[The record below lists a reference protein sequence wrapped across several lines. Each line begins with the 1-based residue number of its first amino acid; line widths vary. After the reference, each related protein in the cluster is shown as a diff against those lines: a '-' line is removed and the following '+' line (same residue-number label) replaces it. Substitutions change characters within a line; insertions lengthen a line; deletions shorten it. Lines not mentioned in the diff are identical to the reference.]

1 MEPIQTILPISAGRD
16 ASGALTIAGHSLR
29 PLAEQFGTPLYLY
42 DGATV
47 RQQAERLRNAL
58 QAHYSGNFEITYAA
72 KAYLSAGFARKLA
85 GLGLGVDVVSL
96 GELSVARHAGVAPQR
111 VHLHGNNKSLEELA
125 AALEWGVQSIV
136 VDSLEELE
144 TLDAL
149 AEKAQKTARIWLR
162 VSPGVGVDS
171 HAYLQTAHHTSK
183 FGITTEGG
191 QAASAIRRA
200 LSSRWVKLTG
210 LHTHLGSQIFET
222 EPYRDAIA
230 RLMALAEE
238 TGFVPEELSP
248 GGGWGVPYLPGQ
260 PESQPEPWIQAVA
273 GALRDECTRRAWPL
287 PRLIMEPG
295 RWMAARAGVALYTVG
310 TTKTSGDGT
319 LFVSVD
325 GGMADNPR
333 PALYSARYTAL
344 LAEKPDAPAPNR
356 ANIVG
361 RFCETGDQLIPD
373 ACLPDVRRGD
383 LLVIPVAGA
392 YQLSMASNYNLTPR
406 PAVLWLEAGRV
417 EVLQPRERLEDG
429 WWMK

>member
-1 MEPIQTILPISAGRD
+1 MNPVETILPISAGRD

-42 DGATV
+42 DAATV
-47 RQQAERLRNAL
+47 RQQAERLRAAL
-58 QAHYSGNFEITYAA
+58 AEHYPGDFEITYAA

-85 GLGLGVDVVSL
+85 ALGLGVDVVSL
-96 GELSVARHAGVAPQR
+96 GEMTVARQAGFAPQR

-144 TLDAL
+144 TLEAL

-162 VSPGVGVDS
+162 LSPGVGVDS

-200 LSSRWVKLTG
+200 LSSRWLKLTG

-230 RLMALAEE
+230 RLMALGDE

-260 PESQPEPWIQAVA
+260 PESLPEPWIQTVA
-273 GALRDECTRRAWPL
+273 GALRDECTRRGWPL
-287 PRLIMEPG
+287 PRLIIEPG

-319 LFVSVD
+319 LFVAVD

-344 LAEKPDAPAPNR
+344 LAERPDAPAPNR

-361 RFCETGDQLIPD
+361 RFCETGDQLIPE

-429 WWMK
+429 WWVK

>member
-47 RQQAERLRNAL
+47 RQQAERLRAAL

-96 GELSVARHAGVAPQR
+96 GELSVARQAGFAPQR

-200 LSSRWVKLTG
+200 LSSRWIKLTG

-222 EPYRDAIA
+222 EPYRDAIT

-273 GALRDECTRRAWPL
+273 GALRNECTRRAWPL
-287 PRLIMEPG
+287 PRLIIEPG

-417 EVLQPRERLEDG
+417 EVLQPRERLEDS
-429 WWMK
+429 WWVK